1 MLRSETMCH
10 GTLVVPA
17 GQRARGF
24 IDKVG
29 GLSCMQF
36 TDMNANRL
44 GTYSRIG
51 LIRIKENLQSYWTDK
66 KSEELTVV
74 LNR

>member
-1 MLRSETMCH
+1 MCH

-44 GTYSRIG
+44 RETYSRIG
-51 LIRIKENLQSYWTDK
+51 LIRSQRNLQSYWTDR
-66 KSEELTVV
+66 KSKELAVV
-74 LNR
+74 LDR